1 MISSR
6 FNLNIIFYLFIATVF
21 SMMVSLFLL
30 QLFAGILS
38 LFWLFESGKN
48 KKEAI
53 DIFTWLIIVFGS
65 VRILSIVFSDFPSVS
80 YQAFYK
86 DALFYLAFFSMS
98 FYIKVLD
105 KERIKKIILA
115 FIAGAVLVSI
125 IGLIQ
130 FNLKIVDRA
139 QAFSSGYATY
149 SSFLLAALGL
159 FVVSSSPN
167 SEKNE
172 RLFWLLGISFL
183 LSGIITS
190 QGRTNIAVA
199 GLVFIAGMVFK
210 KTNLKSAVLIIIVTA
225 LISFISFSNNRK
237 EITERVENPTTLSDR
252 NIIMKG
258 AEELAFTHPVLGFG
272 PRTFHNIFPYKN
284 ELADKGIGSWHND
297 FVQVYFESG
306 LLGLLSFLAIIAAAI
321 YYGLKII
328 RSKQNNEE
336 EKIFTLGILLSVTAL
351 ILSAITA
358 GFIDSPVLS
367 IEFAFFLSLF
377 SLVLFSNS
385 GKFFGKKILS

>member
-53 DIFTWLIIVFGS
+53 DVFTWLIIVFGS
-65 VRILSIVFSDFPSVS
+65 VRILSIIFSDFPSVS

-130 FNLKIVDRA
+130 FNLKVVDRA

-172 RLFWLLGISFL
+172 KLFWLLGISFL
-183 LSGIITS
+183 LSGIIAS

-199 GLVFIAGMVFK
+199 GLVFIAGLVLK
-210 KTNLKSAVLIIIVTA
+210 KINLKSAVLIIIMTSV
-225 LISFISFSNNRK
+225 ISLISFSNNRK

-306 LLGLLSFLAIIAAAI
+306 LIGLSSFLAIIAAAI

-336 EKIFTLGILLSVTAL
+336 EKNFTLGILLSVTAL

-377 SLVLFSNS
+377 SLELFLND
-385 GKFFGKKILS
+385 GKFFGNKRLS

>member
-336 EKIFTLGILLSVTAL
+336 EKNFTLGILLSVTAL

-377 SLVLFSNS
+377 SLVLFSNG

>member
-306 LLGLLSFLAIIAAAI
+306 LIGLSSFLASISAAI

-336 EKIFTLGILLSVTAL
+336 EKNFTLGILLSVTAL

>member
-1 MISSR
+1 M
-6 FNLNIIFYLFIATVF
+6 
-21 SMMVSLFLL
+21 
-30 QLFAGILS
+30 
-38 LFWLFESGKN
+38 
-48 KKEAI
+48 
-53 DIFTWLIIVFGS
+53 
-65 VRILSIVFSDFPSVS
+65 
-80 YQAFYK
+80 
-86 DALFYLAFFSMS
+86 
-98 FYIKVLD
+98 
-105 KERIKKIILA
+105 
-115 FIAGAVLVSI
+115 LVSI
-125 IGLIQ
+125 IGLVQ
-130 FNLKIVDRA
+130 FNLKVVDRA

-159 FVVSSSPN
+159 FLVSSSPN

-172 RLFWLLGISFL
+172 KLFWLLGISFL
-183 LSGIITS
+183 LSGIIAS

-210 KTNLKSAVLIIIVTA
+210 KINLKSAVLIIIVTS
-225 LISFISFSNNRK
+225 LISLISFSNNRK

-258 AEELAFTHPVLGFG
+258 AEELALTHPILGFG

-306 LLGLLSFLAIIAAAI
+306 LIGFLSFLAIIAAAI

-336 EKIFTLGILLSVTAL
+336 EKNFTLGILLSVTAL

-377 SLVLFSNS
+377 SLVLFLND
-385 GKFFGKKILS
+385 GKFLGNKRLS

>member
-1 MISSR
+1 MISSK

-53 DIFTWLIIVFGS
+53 DIFSWLIIVFGV
-65 VRILSIVFSDFPSVS
+65 VRILSIIFSDFPSVS
-80 YQAFYK
+80 YQAIYK
-86 DALFYLAFFSMS
+86 DALFYFAFFSMS

-125 IGLIQ
+125 IGLVQ

-159 FVVSSSPN
+159 FVVSSSSN
-167 SEKNE
+167 STKNE
-172 RLFWLLGISFL
+172 KLIWLLGISFL

-190 QGRTNIAVA
+190 QGRTNIVVA
-199 GLVFIAGMVFK
+199 GLVFVAGLIFK
-210 KTNLKSAVLIIIVTA
+210 KINWKSAVVIIIATT
-225 LISFISFSNNRK
+225 LISLISFSNNRK

-252 NIIMKG
+252 NIIIKG
-258 AEELAFTHPVLGFG
+258 FLELALSHPVLGFG

-284 ELADKGIGSWHND
+284 ELADKGIGSWHDD
-297 FVQVYFESG
+297 FCQVYMESG

-328 RSKQNNEE
+328 RSKRNNEE
-336 EKIFTLGILLSVTAL
+336 EKHFTLGILLSVTAL

-367 IEFAFFLSLF
+367 IEFSFFLSLF
-377 SLVLFSNS
+377 SLVLFSNG
-385 GKFFGKKILS
+385 GKFFDKKILS

>member
-30 QLFAGILS
+30 QLFASILS

-306 LLGLLSFLAIIAAAI
+306 LIGLSSFLAIIAAAI

-328 RSKQNNEE
+328 RSKQNNGE

-377 SLVLFSNS
+377 SLVLFSNG

>member
-65 VRILSIVFSDFPSVS
+65 VRILSIIFSDFPSVS

-172 RLFWLLGISFL
+172 KLFWLLGISFL

-190 QGRTNIAVA
+190 QGRTNIAIA
-199 GLVFIAGMVFK
+199 GLVFIAGLVLK
-210 KTNLKSAVLIIIVTA
+210 KINLKSAVLIIIVTSV
-225 LISFISFSNNRK
+225 ISLISFSNNRK

-306 LLGLLSFLAIIAAAI
+306 LIGLLSFLAIIAAAI

-336 EKIFTLGILLSVTAL
+336 EKNFTLGILLSVTAL

-358 GFIDSPVLS
+358 GFVDSPVLS

-377 SLVLFSNS
+377 SLVLFSND
-385 GKFFGKKILS
+385 GKFFGNKRLS

>member
-1 MISSR
+1 
-6 FNLNIIFYLFIATVF
+6 
-21 SMMVSLFLL
+21 MMVSLFLL

-53 DIFTWLIIVFGS
+53 DVFTWLIIVFGS
-65 VRILSIVFSDFPSVS
+65 VRILSIIFSDFPSVS

-130 FNLKIVDRA
+130 FNLKVVDRA

-172 RLFWLLGISFL
+172 KLFWLLGISFL
-183 LSGIITS
+183 LSGIIAS

-199 GLVFIAGMVFK
+199 GLVFVAGLVLK
-210 KTNLKSAVLIIIVTA
+210 KFNLKSAVLIIIVTSV
-225 LISFISFSNNRK
+225 ISLISFSNNRK

-252 NIIMKG
+252 NIIWKG
-258 AEELAFTHPVLGFG
+258 FKELAFTHPVLGFG

-306 LLGLLSFLAIIAAAI
+306 LIGLLSFLAIIAAAI

-336 EKIFTLGILLSVTAL
+336 EKNFTLGILLSVTAL

-377 SLVLFSNS
+377 SLVLFSND
-385 GKFFGKKILS
+385 GKFFGNKRLS

>member
-30 QLFAGILS
+30 QLFASILS

-377 SLVLFSNS
+377 SLVLFSNG